1 MNGEPNEVLR
11 DASEL
16 KDHLTWFIGLGFAL
30 VILGIIA
37 VMVPL
42 IATFAVEWLIGI
54 LFIIGGIMMIV
65 HAFKWRKK
73 QSFVTDTII
82 GVIYVAAGV
91 LFVVYPVHGVYT
103 LTLLLT
109 AFFFV
114 SGLFKIIHAFRM
126 RQASK
131 WGWVLLSGI
140 LTLLLGILLL
150 AGRPLTAFWAPGLI
164 VGIDLIFTG
173 CSLLM
178 VSRAVRSHIARGE
191 VFCIW
196 GECYAI

>member
-1 MNGEPNEVLR
+1 MDAESNEIIR
-11 DASEL
+11 DTSEL
-16 KDHLTWFIGLGFAL
+16 KDHLSWFIGLGIGL
-30 VILGIIA
+30 VILGIFA

-42 IATFAVEWLIGI
+42 IATFAVVSLIGI

-73 QSFVTDTII
+73 HSFITDTILA
-82 GVIYVAAGV
+82 VIYIAAGL
-91 LFVVYPVHGVYT
+91 LFLAYPVRGVVT

-114 SGLFKIIHAFRM
+114 AGIFKIIHAFRM
-126 RQASK
+126 RRASR
-131 WGWVLLSGI
+131 WGWMLFSGI
-140 LTLLLGILLL
+140 VSAFLGILLL
-150 AGRPLTAFWAPGLI
+150 AGLPLTAFWAPGLI

-173 CSLLM
+173 YSLLM
-178 VSRAVRSHIARGE
+178 VSWAVRSHITKGE

-196 GECYAI
+196 GECYAT